1 MAYLTCEKCV
11 KLWAEYGVACRVARD
26 RDQQGTARTRTVILD
41 EIEIHEAEAHAEVSA
56 AASG

>member
-11 KLWAEYGVACRVARD
+11 KLWAEYGVAAKTD
-26 RDQQGTARTRTVILD
+26 RDSVSPDSAKMLEPILKK
-41 EIEIHEAEAHAEVSA
+41 IEAHETEAHAEVGA